1 MIDTLKTQIRIVARV
16 REEAQRLADE
26 KTQAFR
32 MWEDEHRS
40 LLDTLNYAIA
50 RKNTH
55 EDYLRELTIQVYT
68 ETGNKK
74 PCKGVAIREV
84 TKLDYEPS
92 LALEWAKKT
101 GLALKLDATTFEK
114 IAKADKPDF
123 VTMRIEPQATISQ
136 ELKVEEEVKPL

>member
-1 MIDTLKTQIRIVARV
+1 MIDTLKAQIRIVARA
-16 REEAQRLADE
+16 RKEAQRLADE
-26 KTQAFR
+26 KTKSFR
-32 MWEDEHRS
+32 KWEDEHRS

-74 PCKGVAIREV
+74 PCEGVAIREV

-92 LALEWAKKT
+92 LALEWAKKS
-101 GLALKLDATTFEK
+101 GLALKLDTSVFEK
-114 IAKADKPDF
+114 IMRADPADF
-123 VTMRIEPQATISQ
+123 VIVRIEPQATIST
-136 ELKVEEEVKPL
+136 ELKVEEEVKP